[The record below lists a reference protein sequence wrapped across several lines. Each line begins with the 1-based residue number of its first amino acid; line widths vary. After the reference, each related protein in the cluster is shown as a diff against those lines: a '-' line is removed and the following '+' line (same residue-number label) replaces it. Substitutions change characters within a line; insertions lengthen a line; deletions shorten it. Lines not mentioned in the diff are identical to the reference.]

1 MAYLIDSGLAI
12 SLNNTPTTATRA
24 SGGASGSTSVVIAAA
39 NTNISYNQTIT
50 GTGFAANTRVTS
62 VSGTTVNFS
71 PAATGNITGTITFST
86 TWYKLT
92 DHNRDPISI
101 SQELI
106 ESQSRMA
113 NGKTRKYVI
122 AQKNSISVSWGYV
135 PSKTEETVDLN
146 YSAAWLESFY
156 KSNAGVSI
164 YLKVVSSELDP
175 DAGIGAVPSGTFA
188 TAETGFK
195 VYNVFMESFSK
206 SIINR
211 TRVSDYVSMSID
223 FSEV

>member
-92 DHNRDPISI
+92 DHNRDPIDI
-101 SQELI
+101 TPFII
-106 ESQSRMA
+106 ESQARMA

-122 AQKNSISVSWGYV
+122 AQKNSISVSWRYV

-188 TAETGFK
+188 PALHP
-195 VYNVFMESFSK
+195 
-206 SIINR
+206 
-211 TRVSDYVSMSID
+211 
-223 FSEV
+223 